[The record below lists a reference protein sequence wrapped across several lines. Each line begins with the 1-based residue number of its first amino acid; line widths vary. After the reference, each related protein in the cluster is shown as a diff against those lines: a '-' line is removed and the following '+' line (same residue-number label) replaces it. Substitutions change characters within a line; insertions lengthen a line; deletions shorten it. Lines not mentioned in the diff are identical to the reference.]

1 MMNEV
6 ERIVLRAKIAIKTVG
21 SPVWHLI
28 RGVINRR
35 IPYSVYGLSLGLML
49 MENLGLDQVVLTR
62 CGFFNLAAVLNRFE
76 LLYFSTLGL
85 GPFAVWAILALAR
98 FRSVQAILVRDFEE
112 LGLKTVKGRIPQLL
126 GFHHVDDTSRV
137 LRIGMNGVPFDE
149 FKSRRTA
156 LASKFGIFITSMEEK
171 RTKGTLKIQFTPFE
185 IPAYVKLESP
195 GELRN
200 FKIRVGY
207 GAGKKPLDVSL
218 KDVSHW
224 LVGGST
230 KMGKSTFFRQAITT
244 LLFGNSPH
252 VRIIFIDLKDGL
264 EADVFKNLER
274 VTTYKE
280 ASEAVVALDELYNE
294 MKSRMKLF
302 GEVGAQNIDIY
313 HEKAKELNA
322 EAGKKSK
329 WETLPRIVVFIDEA
343 FELFMVGSKADGK
356 KSADAKRLCIR
367 LAAQGR
373 AAGIHLIIGTQRPDA
388 STIDTQIKGN
398 LTGRLC
404 FHTADNPSSMVIL
417 DSVRASDLSPK
428 DKGRAIWKSGPDLEE
443 VQTPDFP
450 TRDAELFLKPLRKV
464 KEQATGND
472 GTGVGTSTSHQNA
485 EDATKEAVE
494 IAAAR

>member
-1 MMNEV
+1 
-6 ERIVLRAKIAIKTVG
+6 
-21 SPVWHLI
+21 
-28 RGVINRR
+28 
-35 IPYSVYGLSLGLML
+35 ML
-49 MENLGLDQVVLTR
+49 LAR
-62 CGFFNLAAVLNRFE
+62 CGFINLASVLDRFE
-76 LLYFSTLGL
+76 LLYFSILGI
-85 GPFAVWAILALAR
+85 GPFAVWSFLALAR
-98 FRSVQAILVRDFEE
+98 FRSVQTILARDFEE

-126 GFHHVDDTSRV
+126 RFHHVDDTSRV
-137 LRIGMNGVPFDE
+137 LKIAMNGVPFDE

-171 RTKGTLKIQFTPFE
+171 RTEGTLKIQFTPFE
-185 IPAYVKLESP
+185 IPSYVKMETP

-200 FKIRVGY
+200 FTIRVGY
-207 GAGKKPLDVSL
+207 GAGNKPLDVSL
-218 KDVSHW
+218 RDVSHW

-252 VRIIFIDLKDGL
+252 IRIVFIDLKDGL
-264 EADVFKNLER
+264 EADVFKNLDR
-274 VTTYKE
+274 VTTYKD
-280 ASEAVVALDELYNE
+280 ASEAVVALDDLYNE

-302 GEVGAQNIDIY
+302 GEVGAQNIDVY
-313 HEKAKELNA
+313 HEKIKELNA
-322 EAGKKSK
+322 DADKKAR
-329 WETLPRIVVFIDEA
+329 WEMLPRVVVFIDEA

-356 KSADAKRLCIR
+356 KSADAKRLCIK

-428 DKGRAIWKSGPDLEE
+428 DKGRAVWKSGPDIEE
-443 VQTPDFP
+443 IQTPDFP
-450 TRDAELFLKPLRKV
+450 TRDAELFLKPLRKA
-464 KEQATGND
+464 KEKDAGNAGTEATPLAN
-472 GTGVGTSTSHQNA
+472 
-485 EDATKEAVE
+485 EDAVNEAAA